1 MKQVNRK
8 ENERETERGGACA
21 ESKDVGVCVCV
32 CLERRILRGRC
43 ADKTSL

>member
-32 CLERRILRGRC
+32 FGEENFKGKVCR
-43 ADKTSL
+43 